1 MADNIYRLADG
12 ATFETVDDGA
22 VILVFG
28 NGQLYSCND
37 TSAAFLGLLDG
48 KRSLDDVAAL
58 MADEFDAPVEAIT
71 GDLGDLADE
80 MVAEGI
86 IVSVA

>member
-1 MADNIYRLADG
+1 MADIYRLADG

-37 TSAAFLGLLDG
+37 TSAAFLSFLDG
-48 KRSLDDVAAL
+48 RRSLTEVAAL
-58 MADEFDAPVEAIT
+58 MAAEFDAPIEAIS
-71 GDLGDLADE
+71 GDLGALVDE

-86 IVSVA
+86 IVSVT